1 MKKFLLALLLV
12 IVSAAGAWAVTELD
26 ATVPANNS
34 LISTFAGY
42 ERETRAKINEI
53 IANIPDIANWT
64 VVTVAHT
71 ATAGDKLLVN
81 TSAAAC
87 TVTLPATPTAG
98 DFIYLADA
106 KGTWATYNTT
116 LSRNGSMING
126 AASNYT
132 LSTSGVYYALYVDAG
147 YGWLVTAMGTSGSGD
162 LMPTG
167 IMKLSS
173 YTYTDFKD
181 VIAAISTTPGI
192 LLIDK
197 DMTLS
202 TSVSVPSTLK
212 LLPLPGYEITVGSGK
227 VLTLDSPD
235 QILAAQ
241 QQVFIVGACTG
252 VVFSRAGTVYPEW
265 WGAVPD
271 GATDSATAINC
282 ALNCMPLASPTTA
295 STLSGGKVQLSG
307 GTYSV
312 ASALLAAGPGLNVVG
327 TGSQSTIISA
337 TSALGSGTVFT
348 FDSAIDSTTPGWQ
361 IQEGWALRDLAITTN
376 HPDTSGVRV
385 AQSFLRRNLIE
396 NIRVKVT
403 STYIA
408 TNTGTG
414 ILDDAETSPGF
425 SNGATIR
432 NCDIWGFKYGVR
444 IRGTLAGGTHIVRN
458 HIQGEKTVS
467 GSVGVYIESGND
479 HVITDNYFESWDYAI
494 KNYAG
499 YYTMVSHNFIEGGS
513 ITTLEYDD
521 NGTGL
526 SRGGMAQAYL
536 LSNGWYDCT
545 KVSAE
550 WATLRNEACAHTF
563 TGRKSTSGRVEL
575 YGQKQPY
582 VAGHS
587 QSQADKTVNLFKL
600 GGLYHASGDGNGTDP
615 FGTTIVPN
623 WYHSYLASDAYTFSL
638 GTTANA
644 NHPVQFYTGSVL
656 RAALNSTTWNLH
668 LDDGGGTTYSFLTQ
682 MNNQQATDPWGDNPT
697 AKAIRPYVSLTAPYW
712 IEMGPVGDNVN
723 HGLGFKSYGTAS
735 LGHYNPLKMNG
746 HGIYLKSDN
755 IPTAY
760 NSSCT
765 VNQFAIDDNG
775 SSTFYYYC
783 YATDSW
789 SKLTVPHTS
798 W

>member
-1 MKKFLLALLLV
+1 MKRILLALLLV
-12 IVSAAGAWAVTELD
+12 IVSAAGAWAVTDLD

-106 KGTWATYNTT
+106 KGTWETYNVT
-116 LSRNGSMING
+116 LARNGSMING
-126 AASNYT
+126 AASNYVLNT
-132 LSTSGVYYALYVDAG
+132 GGVYYALYVDAG
-147 YGWLVTAMGTSGSGD
+147 YGWLVTAMGTSGGGD
-162 LMPTG
+162 LASTG

-181 VIAAISTTPGI
+181 VITAISTTPGI
-192 LLIDK
+192 LLIDE

-227 VLTLDSPD
+227 VLTLASPD

-271 GATDSATAINC
+271 GATDSAMAINC
-282 ALNCMPLASPTTA
+282 ALNCMPLASPATA

-361 IQEGWALRDLAITTN
+361 IQQGWALRDLAITTN
-376 HPDTSGVRV
+376 HPDTSGVRA
-385 AQSFLRRNLIE
+385 AQSFIRRNLIE
-396 NIRVKVT
+396 NVRLMVT
-403 STYIA
+403 SAYIA
-408 TNTGTG
+408 TNTGSG
-414 ILDDAETSPGF
+414 IIDDGEVYPGW
-425 SNGATIR
+425 SNGVTIR
-432 NCDIWGFKYGVR
+432 DCDIWGFKYGLR
-444 IRGTLAGGTHIVRN
+444 ITNRTGGTYVARTFF
-458 HIQGEKTVS
+458 QGTKTLS
-467 GSVGVYIESGND
+467 GSTGVYIESGSGATT
-479 HVITDNYFESWDYAI
+479 VVDNCYFESWDYGI
-494 KNYAG
+494 KNYGGYLSMFTNNLFEAG
-499 YYTMVSHNFIEGGS
+499 SF
-513 ITTLEYDD
+513 TTANYDD
-521 NGTGL
+521 NSTGTTRDNL
-526 SRGGMAQAYL
+526 PQAML
-536 LSNGWYDCT
+536 LHNFWDDCDLVIADRST
-545 KVSAE
+545 NRIDICGNR
-550 WATLRNEACAHTF
+550 L
-563 TGRKSTSGRVEL
+563 TGRKPTSGEMEMVGLTPGIEL
-575 YGQKQPY
+575 HHNSIYGTP
-582 VAGHS
+582 
-587 QSQADKTVNLFKL
+587 FL
-600 GGLYHASGDGNGTDP
+600 GSYAMLGNGVATDV
-615 FGTTIVPN
+615 FGQVVDDG
-623 WYHSYLASDAYTFSL
+623 YRL
-638 GTTANA
+638 GVIYSKGYGLRIGTVSNA
-644 NHPVQFYTGSVL
+644 NHPVEIYTGSYL
-656 RAALNSTTWNLH
+656 RAKFWPTAFGLH
-668 LDDGGGTTYSFLTQ
+668 LDNGSGTTYEQRFDLFNSG
-682 MNNQQATDPWGDNPT
+682 TDSWGRD
-697 AKAIRPYVSLTAPYW
+697 AASQAIRPYLGISSDYHIAIGPKGENNNHLTEIMAYDSAALGRYAP
-712 IEMGPVGDNVN
+712 
-723 HGLGFKSYGTAS
+723 L
-735 LGHYNPLKMNG
+735 
-746 HGIYLKSDN
+746 
-755 IPTAY
+755 
-760 NSSCT
+760 T
-765 VNQFAIDDNG
+765 VNGNGVSIISANVPSAATDTCTKNQWAWDDNG
-775 SSTFYYYC
+775 TAGYIYVC
-783 YATDSW
+783 VATNTW
-789 SKLTVPHTS
+789 RRARMET